1 MVGIGGLERGRRKGK
16 RWKCSNPRG
25 KHLKTNLNI
34 INPEKWLN

>member
-1 MVGIGGLERGRRKGK
+1 LKEGGGREK